1 MKTIKINSIGLFV
14 LVAILFTG
22 CMDNFLERDPFGTI
36 NEKTFFTKS
45 DHANLAAIACY
56 AKLQHVNAHWA
67 DAQLE
72 LGMTGDFSSSGLK
85 DAQAFYAGSFNPNE
99 SNVVKGIWQ
108 KAYQGIA
115 VCNTNI
121 EGVTNMSETIIDAA
135 SRNKYLAEMRFIRAF
150 WYFRLIQFYG
160 DVPLRTT
167 SVSDPTDDSQVKL
180 AATPKEQII
189 SELILPDLK
198 FAAQYLPAS
207 WDNAFHNRAT
217 IGAAYAYLCE
227 VYLYQKD
234 YENAILAGKEV
245 EKSGFSLIDNP
256 GNVLRVDYEAC
267 PEIIFSVGLGVGLES
282 YREYYY
288 GTIETLGADGR
299 IMRGDTYSG
308 DYFYPSHEFVN
319 FFQTID
325 GKSITEGSP
334 YYSSAE
340 KWKNRDPRFDAT
352 FFTVMDTIETT
363 KGKVMQWDP
372 KWLVNTATGFDI
384 QKRGVWYGAD
394 TWNRQVDYHFMR
406 LSRVYLHIA
415 EAYALKSS
423 PDFGKCAEYVEKV
436 RSRARNFALA
446 NRNKFVPSGLTDD
459 QVLPAF
465 RIASAADA
473 MKAIDYESRVEFFTE
488 DCIRYFDLKR
498 WNTLK
503 VEWPRVGG
511 FTWDDKLYN
520 LPIPA
525 DELNANDQLRQNHT
539 GWGS

>member
-1 MKTIKINSIGLFV
+1 MKINIIGIFV
-14 LVAILFTG
+14 LVTMLFTG

-45 DHANLAAIACY
+45 EHANLAAMACY

-72 LGMTGDFSSSGLK
+72 LGMTGDFSSAGLK

-99 SNVVKGIWQ
+99 SNVVKGVWQ

-115 VCNTNI
+115 VCNKNI
-121 EGVTNMSETIIDAA
+121 EGVTNMPETIIDAA

-160 DVPLRTT
+160 DVPLRAA

-180 AATPKEQII
+180 AATSKEKIL

-198 FAAQYLPAS
+198 FATQHLPAS

-217 IGAAYAYLCE
+217 KGAAYAYLCE

-245 EKSGFSLIDNP
+245 EKSGFSLIENP

-267 PEIIFSVGLGVGLES
+267 PEIIFSVGLGVGMES

-288 GTIETLGADGR
+288 GTIETLSADGR

-308 DYFYPSHEFVN
+308 DYLYPSREFVD

-325 GKSITEGSP
+325 GKSIADGSP
-334 YYSSAE
+334 YYNSAE

-352 FFTVMDTIETT
+352 FFTVMDTVETT
-363 KGKVMQWDP
+363 KGKVLPWDP

-406 LSRVYLHIA
+406 LSRVYLHMA
-415 EAYALKSS
+415 EAYALKAS
-423 PDFGKCAEYVEKV
+423 PDFAKCAEYVEKV

-446 NRNKFVPSGLTDD
+446 NHTKFVPSGLADE

-465 RIASAADA
+465 SIASVADA

-488 DCIRYFDLKR
+488 DCVRYFDLKR

-511 FTWDDKLYN
+511 FTWDEKLYN

-525 DELNANDQLRQNHT
+525 DELNANDQLSQNHT